1 MLNLILWVHKLLWRL
16 TWISRMDFGP
26 RELAITLKLIILW
39 YVHILHLL
47 QKQALWGL
55 NLE

>member
-26 RELAITLKLIILW
+26 RELAITLKLIVLW

-47 QKQALWGL
+47 QK
-55 NLE
+55 